1 MKAKSTI
8 LIVDDEEIGR
18 EALKGL
24 LTNQGYDLFFANN
37 GVEALALA
45 AKLTPDV
52 ILLDVMMPEMDGF
65 DVCHALRANSH
76 LAEIPIIIVTALDD
90 QDSRQLG
97 IEAGADEFISK
108 PFNCAELRARVR
120 TITNLNRYR
129 RLLTEQTK
137 FKWVIEQANE
147 GYLIL
152 EHNEQ
157 ISYANPQ
164 ARLYLNLHADDVI
177 TESFLDLAKKQYHC
191 EPQAIWKKGL
201 GYFEKQILRYLVRP
215 ETSISE
221 AFWLQVDVME
231 TSTRQ
236 NKQYIIRLCDV
247 TDSILLKRQ
256 KWAFQGQINHKLRTP
271 LIPFTNASQYLKENF
286 SRMSEA
292 NIEEFINMIYSGGVR
307 LQSEIEE
314 ILSYLNV
321 SKTTKRGFAFCKLSK
336 LESMITAI
344 KKMLYIKSVIVSQQD
359 IDEPDKTYLS
369 ASNEMMELILTE
381 LFSNAKKFHPNGTP
395 TLKVNIATVP
405 NGIRIQVCDN
415 GIRLSPE
422 QLAGIWT
429 PYYQGEK
436 FHTGEVKGMGLG
448 LSMVASII
456 WNIGGTC
463 NAYNR
468 TDISGLVIELI
479 LPFD

>member
-1 MKAKSTI
+1 
-8 LIVDDEEIGR
+8 
-18 EALKGL
+18 
-24 LTNQGYDLFFANN
+24 
-37 GVEALALA
+37 
-45 AKLTPDV
+45 
-52 ILLDVMMPEMDGF
+52 
-65 DVCHALRANSH
+65 
-76 LAEIPIIIVTALDD
+76 
-90 QDSRQLG
+90 
-97 IEAGADEFISK
+97 
-108 PFNCAELRARVR
+108 
-120 TITNLNRYR
+120 
-129 RLLTEQTK
+129 
-137 FKWVIEQANE
+137 
-147 GYLIL
+147 
-152 EHNEQ
+152 
-157 ISYANPQ
+157 
-164 ARLYLNLHADDVI
+164 
-177 TESFLDLAKKQYHC
+177 
-191 EPQAIWKKGL
+191 
-201 GYFEKQILRYLVRP
+201 
-215 ETSISE
+215 
-221 AFWLQVDVME
+221 
-231 TSTRQ
+231 
-236 NKQYIIRLCDV
+236 
-247 TDSILLKRQ
+247 
-256 KWAFQGQINHKLRTP
+256 
-271 LIPFTNASQYLKENF
+271 
-286 SRMSEA
+286 
-292 NIEEFINMIYSGGVR
+292 
-307 LQSEIEE
+307 QSEIEE

>member
-129 RLLTEQTK
+129 PLLTEQTK

-231 TSTRQ
+231 MSRGTGE
-236 NKQYIIRLCDV
+236 KYLVRLRNV
-247 TDSILLKRQ
+247 TDTILAERR
-256 KWAFQGQINHKLRTP
+256 KWTFQGQIRHKLKTP
-271 LIPFTNASQYLKENF
+271 LSPITMGLEYLQSNYADLSDKD
-286 SRMSEA
+286 RK
-292 NIEEFINMIYSGGVR
+292 EFIEIAYSGATR
-307 LQSEIEE
+307 LHAEIEE
-314 ILSYLNV
+314 IFKYLDV
-321 SKTTKRGFAFCKLSK
+321 SDVLKPEFGICH
-336 LESMITAI
+336 ITDILLIINTI
-344 KKMLYIKSVIVSQQD
+344 KEDMALKSVHVLQKNIKS
-359 IDEPDKTYLS
+359 PDNIS
-369 ASNEMMELILTE
+369 IFFSPQAMELVLTE
-381 LFSNAKKFHPNGTP
+381 LFSNAKKFHPEGSP
-395 TLKVNIATVP
+395 CLEINISA
-405 NGIRIQVCDN
+405 I
-415 GIRLSPE
+415 PE
-422 QLAGIWT
+422 
-429 PYYQGEK
+429 
-436 FHTGEVKGMGLG
+436 GLC
-448 LSMVASII
+448 L
-456 WNIGGTC
+456 
-463 NAYNR
+463 
-468 TDISGLVIELI
+468 
-479 LPFD
+479 